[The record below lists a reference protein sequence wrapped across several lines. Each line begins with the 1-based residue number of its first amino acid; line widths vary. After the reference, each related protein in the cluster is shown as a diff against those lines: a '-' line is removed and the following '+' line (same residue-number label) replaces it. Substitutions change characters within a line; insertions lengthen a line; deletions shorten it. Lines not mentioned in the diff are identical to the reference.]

1 MMAYVDLLFERQ
13 WLQVRTKSFKNWFG
27 DWEKFSKFVS
37 SFEQFKEKYN
47 GKEYQQTD
55 EFRRIQEESRRMLPS
70 EISTYHEGI
79 LSEEYS
85 DSIKE
90 RLGGIYGRLL
100 SRNADSSLG
109 CWSLKATLNGKKS
122 EFKIGEVAP
131 SLFHDIFEIN
141 RNYLE
146 NGELVDLHDD
156 YSECKSFISDDGL
169 CGFAIEPDGNL
180 ISVFSLGVV
189 IWLEIE
195 LKEEV

>member
-1 MMAYVDLLFERQ
+1 MNLHIGLDGLY
-13 WLQVRTKSFKNWFG
+13 RTKSFKNWFG

-55 EFRRIQEESRRMLPS
+55 EFRRIQEESRSRTAEDISKLQSNRLDFDNFKRMVG
-70 EISTYHEGI
+70 E
-79 LSEEYS
+79 
-85 DSIKE
+85 
-90 RLGGIYGRLL
+90 IYGRLL
-100 SRNADSSLG
+100 SRSGNAGYNFRANLNYKNPEKNIDSTF
-109 CWSLKATLNGKKS
+109 A
-122 EFKIGEVAP
+122 IGEVNP
-131 SLFHDIFEIN
+131 KLFHDIFEVN
-141 RNYLE
+141 KRYLP

-156 YSECKSFISDDGL
+156 YSECKCFISDDGL